1 MCGNNLAACSIMP
14 QPWVR
19 LACSN
24 QVRHELIR
32 TGDAGPRT
40 LRRMESRLFARLSSF
55 SVTSAETVHRTVDG
69 ASLMPSTGPTLL
81 TRPSAGPTLLTRP
94 STGPTLLTRPSTG
107 PTLVTEEPSGGP
119 MRTSLVTGVE
129 ATRPACAW
137 DTKPGAKPAAKVS
150 AMSPIPVILD
160 SLSISPSYVCLC
172 LPGDVRE
179 GRDNGLQLSGCQDPS

>member
-1 MCGNNLAACSIMP
+1 MLKLSKI
-14 QPWVR
+14 
-19 LACSN
+19 
-24 QVRHELIR
+24 
-32 TGDAGPRT
+32 TGMG
-40 LRRMESRLFARLSSF
+40 LRRWALAGGFAPGFARRAQAGRVASTP
-55 SVTSAETVHRTVDG
+55 VTKVV
-69 ASLMPSTGPTLL
+69 
-81 TRPSAGPTLLTRP
+81 
-94 STGPTLLTRPSTG
+94 
-107 PTLVTEEPSGGP
+107 PSGPPGGS
-119 MRTSLVTGVE
+119 MGTALVTGGE

>member
-81 TRPSAGPTLLTRP
+81 TRPSTGPTLLTRP
-94 STGPTLLTRPSTG
+94 STGPTLLTTPSTG
-107 PTLVTEEPSGGP
+107 PTLLTDQPPAGP
-119 MRTSLVTGVE
+119 TGP
-129 ATRPACAW
+129 TLLTCA
-137 DTKPGAKPAAKVS
+137 DTT
-150 AMSPIPVILD
+150 
-160 SLSISPSYVCLC
+160 
-172 LPGDVRE
+172 LP
-179 GRDNGLQLSGCQDPS
+179 P

>member
-1 MCGNNLAACSIMP
+1 MTHGDACGRSPVPDRIGFVHVSCAAC
-14 QPWVR
+14 R
-19 LACSN
+19 
-24 QVRHELIR
+24 
-32 TGDAGPRT
+32 
-40 LRRMESRLFARLSSF
+40 
-55 SVTSAETVHRTVDG
+55 

-81 TRPSAGPTLLTRP
+81 TRPSTGPTVLTRP

-107 PTLVTEEPSGGP
+107 PTLLTEEPPGGP
-119 MRTSLVTGVE
+119 MGTTLVTGVE

-160 SLSISPSYVCLC
+160 SLSISPFYVCLC

-179 GRDNGLQLSGCQDPS
+179 GRDNELHLLEVRTPLKRPPGRETCD